1 MASPAIAPVERAEAL
16 EDGWE
21 GGRGDEED
29 EEEGGGDGVEDE
41 VSLRVCWK
49 RASTAG
55 DDHTEGYL

>member
-1 MASPAIAPVERAEAL
+1 MERAEAL

-21 GGRGDEED
+21 GGRGDEADED
-29 EEEGGGDGVEDE
+29 EGGGDGVEDE

-49 RASTAG
+49 RVSTAG